1 MFYSHLSFML
11 LYFQI
16 VHTVSTMSGYKEDGN
31 QHSSSRLASS
41 QNDPDAQIKF
51 QLKPNNDG

>member
-1 MFYSHLSFML
+1 ML

-41 QNDPDAQIKF
+41 QNDPDTQIKF